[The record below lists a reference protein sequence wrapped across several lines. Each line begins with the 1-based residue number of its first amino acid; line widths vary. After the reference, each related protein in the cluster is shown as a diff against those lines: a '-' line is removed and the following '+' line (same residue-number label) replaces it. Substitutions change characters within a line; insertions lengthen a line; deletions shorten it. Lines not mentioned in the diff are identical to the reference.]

1 MVKSLERFREAER
14 RLWQAA
20 GLSPQERR
28 VRLRSGETVRIQEVG
43 EGDPVLFVHGAA
55 NAGTSWLHLMAAL
68 EGFRCIALDR
78 PGCGLSEPIAA
89 GPLRDMNAV
98 EAYADTLVRD
108 VLDALDL
115 PRAHVVAT
123 SYGGYFAF
131 RGAAAH
137 PDRIRRV
144 VEFSWPMGAPM
155 DEHRSSCGSA
165 RSRAC
170 KRS

>member
-1 MVKSLERFREAER
+1 MAGRGIV
-14 RLWQAA
+14 AA
-20 GLSPQERR
+20 GASRPAAL
-28 VRLRSGETVRIQEVG
+28 GETVRIQEVG
-43 EGDPVLFVHGAA
+43 EGEPVLFVHGAA
-55 NAGTSWLHLMAAL
+55 NAGTSWLQLMAAL

-131 RGAAAH
+131 AAPRPTRTGSAA
-137 PDRIRRV
+137 
-144 VEFSWPMGAPM
+144 SWSSAGRWAPRWS
-155 DEHRSSCGSA
+155 EHRSSCGSA